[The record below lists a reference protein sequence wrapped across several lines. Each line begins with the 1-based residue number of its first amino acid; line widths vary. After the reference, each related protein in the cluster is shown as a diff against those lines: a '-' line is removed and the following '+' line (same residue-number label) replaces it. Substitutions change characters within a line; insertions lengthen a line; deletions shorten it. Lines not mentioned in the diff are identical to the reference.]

1 MRRLIAVLIIL
12 VVVLQYRLWIGQG
25 SLAELHSLK
34 QEIALQEAEVTRL
47 LTRNQELQAE
57 VVDLSEGEEAVEE
70 RARTELGMIKAGE
83 IFIQVIEKPKP
94 ESDTP

>member
-1 MRRLIAVLIIL
+1 MWRLIAVLISL

-34 QEIALQEAEVTRL
+34 QDIALQEAELTRL

-83 IFIQVIEKPKP
+83 IFIQVIEKPKS
-94 ESDTP
+94 EGNTP

>member
-1 MRRLIAVLIIL
+1 

>member
-94 ESDTP
+94 EGETP

>member
-1 MRRLIAVLIIL
+1 VLIIL

-94 ESDTP
+94 EGDTP

>member
-1 MRRLIAVLIIL
+1 LIAVLIIL

-94 ESDTP
+94 EGDTP

>member
-94 ESDTP
+94 EADSP